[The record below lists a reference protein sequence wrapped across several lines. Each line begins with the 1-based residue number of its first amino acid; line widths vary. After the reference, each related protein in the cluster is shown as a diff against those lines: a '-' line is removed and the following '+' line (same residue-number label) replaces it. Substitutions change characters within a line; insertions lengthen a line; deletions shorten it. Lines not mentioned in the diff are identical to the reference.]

1 MIWMALSGLSFV
13 GIYISVK
20 MVGPRL
26 PAAEAAFLR
35 FALGLVFILPTLP
48 LLMKE
53 GLTRPAFKLF
63 TLRGIVHTFAVTTW
77 FYAMTHLT
85 VAEVSAMG
93 YLTPVFVTI
102 AAVFLL
108 GEEIAIRRIIAIG
121 VAIIGV
127 LVILRPG
134 FRAIETGHLA
144 MLFTTVGFGLSYLS
158 VKRLTQMAS
167 AAMIVAMLSVTVT
180 IGLLPL
186 AAMVWVPPTWV
197 ELAWLLGA
205 AASATGGHYC
215 MTRAFQN
222 APLTVVQPVSFLQ
235 LVWSV
240 IVGLILFNEALDFY
254 VIMGGTVIIAA
265 VVYITYREAQV
276 RG

>member
-1 MIWMALSGLSFV
+1 MAWMVLSGLSFV
-13 GIYISVK
+13 GVYISVK
-20 MVGPRL
+20 MTGPRL

-35 FALGLVFILPTLP
+35 YVLGLVFILPTLP
-48 LLMKE
+48 LLIKE
-53 GLTRPAFKLF
+53 GITRPALKLF
-63 TLRGIVHTFAVTTW
+63 TLRGAVHTGAVAMW
-77 FYAMTHLT
+77 FYAMTRLT

-102 AAVFLL
+102 GAVIFL
-108 GEEIAIRRIIAIG
+108 GEQIAIRRILAIC

-134 FRAIETGHLA
+134 FRTIEPGHIA
-144 MLFTTVGFGLSYLS
+144 MLFTTLGFGLSYLA

-180 IGLLPL
+180 IGLFPL
-186 AAMVWVPPTWV
+186 AYMAWVPPTWA
-197 ELAWLLGA
+197 ELGWLMVA
-205 AASATGGHYC
+205 AATATAGHFT

-222 APLTVVQPVSFLQ
+222 APLTVVQPITFLQ

-240 IVGLILFNEALDFY
+240 ILGLLLFGEALDFY
-254 VIMGGTVIIAA
+254 VIFGGSVIIAS